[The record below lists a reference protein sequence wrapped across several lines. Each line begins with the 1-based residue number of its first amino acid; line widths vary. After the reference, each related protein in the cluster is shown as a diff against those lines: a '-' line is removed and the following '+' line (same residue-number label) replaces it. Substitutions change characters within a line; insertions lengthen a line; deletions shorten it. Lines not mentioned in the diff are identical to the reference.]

1 MSSEPP
7 VATTRV
13 GWGFDAH
20 ALNDR
25 PPLLLG
31 GVEVSDT
38 SGLDATSDG
47 DVLAHAIADAILGAC
62 VLGDLGEHFPSTDPR
77 YQGVSSLGLLS
88 EAARMAATSGFA
100 VSHVD
105 ATVIAEHIKVA
116 PHRQAIRG
124 NLASALGIPPA
135 VISVKATTTDG
146 LGFTGTSQGVAAVAV
161 VTVIA
166 TQ

>member
-20 ALNDR
+20 ALNDE

-31 GVEVSDT
+31 GVEVSDS
-38 SGLDATSDG
+38 SGLAATSDG
-47 DVLAHAIADAILGAC
+47 DVLAHAITDAILGAC

-77 YQGVSSLGLLS
+77 FHGVSSLSLLS
-88 EAARMAATSGFA
+88 EAAGMAANSGFA

-105 ATVIAEHIKVA
+105 ATVIAERIRVA
-116 PHRQAIRG
+116 PHRQAIRESI
-124 NLASALGIPPA
+124 AAALGIPTDL
-135 VISVKATTTDG
+135 ISVKATSTDG

-161 VTVIA
+161 VTVI
-166 TQ
+166 TTS